1 VLTGLRGRLEAADR
15 RNLIRVMPA
24 KGAGMS
30 TSATAD
36 VLVIGGG
43 VIGLSIA
50 WRAAQRGLRVAV
62 ADPEPG
68 GGASHAAAGMITPI
82 SEAAYAEK
90 ELFRLGRESQRR
102 YPAFTAELTG
112 LTGEPTGYRQAGTL
126 QVAYDADDLAI
137 LGEYQALQESFGV
150 TVRRL
155 TARECRQAEP
165 MLSPAVRGG
174 LLAADDAS
182 VDPRLLTR
190 ALVAAAVLAGVDIV
204 RQPVAEIL
212 TAGGGHGTAHDDTA
226 RDGPA
231 SHGTARDGTARDGTT
246 RDGTTRDGTA
256 SHGTARDGTARDGTA
271 SHGTARDGTG
281 RDGTASHGTARD
293 RAVSDSRVAG
303 ALLGDGTR
311 ILAPWVVLAAG
322 WNSATIAGLPPGI
335 APPVRPV
342 KGQILRLRSG
352 TGGPGTSGPDGMP
365 GLLARS
371 VRGIVHGSAVYLVP
385 RDSGELVIGAT
396 QEELGTDTR
405 VTAGGVWEL
414 LRDARTIVPGIT
426 ELELAEAVAGLRPGT
441 PDNAPVLGPSPLP
454 GLVLATGHFRAGV
467 LLAPVTAD
475 VIAEYLATRWLPD
488 LAAAFTPRRFAQP
501 AGAAAAPG
509 RNGRSRPRA
518 AGRNPASEGAPR

>member
-1 VLTGLRGRLEAADR
+1 MLTGLRGRLEAADR

-190 ALVAAAVLAGVDIV
+190 ALVAAAVLASVDIV
-204 RQPVAEIL
+204 RQPAAEIL
-212 TAGGGHGTAHDDTA
+212 TAGGGHGTAHD
-226 RDGPA
+226 
-231 SHGTARDGTARDGTT
+231 GTA
-246 RDGTTRDGTA
+246 
-256 SHGTARDGTARDGTA
+256 HDGTARDGTA
-271 SHGTARDGTG
+271 SHGTARDGTA

-475 VIAEYLATRWLPD
+475 VIAEYLATRRLPD